1 MNPMDLNVTDEHGR
15 RVLSWT
21 DTVTINRLN
30 AITEALQEALRA
42 PVRRPTEEEDRALLA
57 HNRRVREHNARV
69 LAGRERVAR
78 ERQARENAREVAAVR
93 KRLCDSCFCELPAS
107 GVCGNC

>member
-1 MNPMDLNVTDEHGR
+1 MAKE
-15 RVLSWT
+15 LSYEMQR
-21 DTVTINRLN
+21 TIAALEAMTASFRERLV
-30 AITEALQEALRA
+30 AGEGLFPRE
-42 PVRRPTEEEDRALLA
+42 TEEQERARLA

-69 LAGRERVAR
+69 LAERERVAR
-78 ERQARENAREVAAVR
+78 EKQAAANRREVAAVR